1 MSYSLEEIQKI
12 KAEKERMDAE
22 LRLASRIQMSM
33 IPIGHMAQDGID
45 IFGSLVPAREM
56 GGNLFDYG
64 ILFLYTDGLT
74 EANDLTMLAICYTPQ
89 N

>member
-33 IPIGHMAQDGID
+33 IPIGHMVQDGID

-56 GGNLFDYG
+56 GGDLFDYG
-64 ILFLYTDGLT
+64 IS
-74 EANDLTMLAICYTPQ
+74 YTPTD
-89 N
+89 